1 MTKVK
6 FQLKSTHQYSCYQ
19 SFFFSR
25 ATQRSE
31 MLNNKVESQRYFLR
45 GLIGAAAMLDG
56 LFVSIMTFL
65 MSSLR
70 PLHRC
75 LNNSLRNY
83 IMSILWTEAYIT
95 PLP

>member
-1 MTKVK
+1 MTKVN
-6 FQLKSTHQYSCYQ
+6 FQLKSTHQYSGYQ
-19 SFFFSR
+19 RFFFSR
-25 ATQRSE
+25 ATSCSK
-31 MLNNKVESQRYFLR
+31 MLNNKVECQRYFLC
-45 GLIGAAAMLDG
+45 GLKGAAAMLDG

-70 PLHRC
+70 SLHRC

>member
-1 MTKVK
+1 MTKVN

-31 MLNNKVESQRYFLR
+31 MLNNKVECQRYFLR
-45 GLIGAAAMLDG
+45 GLKGAAAMLDG
-56 LFVSIMTFL
+56 L